1 MDDLLITEPYDQM
14 TEDQAIDMA
23 IELERRFGWSATI
36 ITRRD
41 VEDRISRKMTEDQWQ
56 RLSSS
61 REWQRHVADAMW
73 EGVGDAVFQAVEDV
87 LGIELDNSDD

>member
-14 TEDQAIDMA
+14 TEDQAIDMV

-41 VEDRISRKMTEDQWQ
+41 VEDRVSRKMTDDQWQ
-56 RLSSS
+56 TLTSS
-61 REWQRHVADAMW
+61 RQWQRHVADAMW

-87 LGIELDNSDD
+87 LGIERDDSDD